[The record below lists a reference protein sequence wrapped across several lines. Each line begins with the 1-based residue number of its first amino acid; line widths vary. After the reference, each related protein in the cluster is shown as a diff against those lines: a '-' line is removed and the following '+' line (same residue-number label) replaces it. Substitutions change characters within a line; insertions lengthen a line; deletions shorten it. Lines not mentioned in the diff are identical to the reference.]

1 MPKFL
6 SDEVGEADLGFDAL
20 GNLSTVKY
28 PNGVQSVCRRDP
40 SSHIKNRTIY
50 PGQIS
55 LLLP

>member
-28 PNGVQSVCRRDP
+28 PNRLLKKCP
-40 SSHIKNRTIY
+40 SEGTL
-50 PGQIS
+50 GA
-55 LLLP
+55 